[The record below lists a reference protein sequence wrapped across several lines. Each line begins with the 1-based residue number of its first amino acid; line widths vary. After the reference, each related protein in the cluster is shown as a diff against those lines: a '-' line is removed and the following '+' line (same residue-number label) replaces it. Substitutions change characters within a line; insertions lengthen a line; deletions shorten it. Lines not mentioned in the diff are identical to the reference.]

1 MFTDLNAL
9 AIGKHDFDLEVTS
22 LKDHVSMEKAQNY
35 KACGCVVRSC
45 RRQSKEANVPYPQTR
60 PPFPTSCLYRLDIL
74 CVYEVRKSLE
84 WWNKIFDVYVVVS
97 SWLYRGSHPVCQY
110 NKGSFILI
118 T

>member
-1 MFTDLNAL
+1 MFIDLNAL

-22 LKDHVSMEKAQNY
+22 LKDHVSIEKAQNY

-74 CVYEVRKSLE
+74 CVCMK
-84 WWNKIFDVYVVVS
+84 
-97 SWLYRGSHPVCQY
+97 
-110 NKGSFILI
+110 
-118 T
+118 